1 LFSGCPA
8 TTSAAISPERLFTPA
23 AAVVSGIIPPLQ
35 AVAPHVVSATPQA
48 GVPVVVV
55 AVHVP
60 RLRSVAPPGV
70 DSIVAPAATAVV
82 AAWADGRAAGLA
94 AVRLWLSETA
104 SHRRGMRAAGPVS
117 VERQLVASKRLK
129 LKVV

>member
-1 LFSGCPA
+1 LLSWCPA
-8 TTSAAISPERLFTPA
+8 AATPAVSPERLFTP

-35 AVAPHVVSATPQA
+35 AVAPHIISAPPQA

-60 RLRSVAPPGV
+60 RLCSVTSPGV
-70 DSIVAPAATAVV
+70 DSIVAPAAAAVV

-94 AVRLWLSETA
+94 AVRLGLSEA
-104 SHRRGMRAAGPVS
+104 APHRHGMRAAGPVS
-117 VERQLVASKRLK
+117 VERRLVA
-129 LKVV
+129 